1 MDEPAD
7 IVLMGEDRTTVGFSI
22 MAVKDGRMREVVL
35 LKPWIKWYEAEAETD
50 IILKGENELGILIK
64 DYITGKISRRFIS
77 FSGVNASKSGMTRI
91 RLSLKFKD
99 RDTCI
104 IKAADLGFGA
114 LVPTTNRVW
123 ELIWE
128 K

>member
-1 MDEPAD
+1 MDEPANV
-7 IVLMGEDRTTVGFSI
+7 VLIGEDRTTTEFSI
-22 MAVKDGRMREVVL
+22 MAVKDGKIRETVL
-35 LKPWIKWYEAEAETD
+35 LKPWLKWYEAEAETD
-50 IILKGENELGILIK
+50 IIIKGENELGIQIK
-64 DYITGKISRRFIS
+64 DFLTEKVSRRFIS
-77 FSGVNASKSGMTRI
+77 FSGVNGAESGMTRI

-104 IKAADLGFGA
+104 IKAADLGFGFF
-114 LVPTTNRVW
+114 VPTTNRVW